1 MKPLF
6 SNYNGGS
13 QKITLIDGDNIISN
27 EKEVANTFNHIFAMT
42 VKSLN
47 INENKALLNP
57 TDYLFDPVDIAL
69 KSLKVIQ
76 AYSTLRNTFAW
87 KPNVPFRKW
96 RFPT

>member
-1 MKPLF
+1 MKPLS

-13 QKITLIDGDNIISN
+13 QKITLIDGDSIISN
-27 EKEVANTFNHIFAMT
+27 EKEVANTFNHFFAMT

-57 TDYLFDPVDIAL
+57 TDNLTDPVDIAL
-69 KSLKVIQ
+69 KSLKFIQ

-87 KPNVPFRKW
+87 NPNVPLRKW